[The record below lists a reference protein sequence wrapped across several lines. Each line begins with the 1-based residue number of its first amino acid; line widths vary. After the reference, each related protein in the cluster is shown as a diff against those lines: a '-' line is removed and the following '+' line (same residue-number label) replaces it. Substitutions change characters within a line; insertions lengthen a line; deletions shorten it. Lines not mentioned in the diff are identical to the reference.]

1 MKIAVALVVLLAAPL
16 TLAQRKPAAQLAREA
31 WDALNAGRTQE
42 AAAAFDDALK
52 SAPHQPNL
60 LLGAG
65 VAAHLQGREDDAR
78 RLLVDALKLD
88 PALTPASLLLGAVFY
103 QTGDIDAAI
112 ETYQA
117 ALAHAPNHPQ
127 LTKQLEAWRKEAELH
142 SGFGRKLANH
152 FTVLFEGP
160 AEAQLADRAVAILES
175 AYDRIGTALYTY
187 PIDVIT
193 VILYTREQFRDITE
207 SPDWAGGAFD
217 GRIRVPVRGALQN
230 LAEFERVL
238 RHEFTHALIR
248 SIASR
253 GVPFWLDEG
262 LAVHFEGS
270 NIARKQQQVRDAETL
285 LPLKRLERSF
295 SDLTAKEASLAYAE
309 SAVAVEALFD
319 VAGAPAIVGVLAD
332 VARGLAF
339 AEAFERNILVPYADF
354 QQRLQR

>member
-1 MKIAVALVVLLAAPL
+1 M
-16 TLAQRKPAAQLAREA
+16 
-31 WDALNAGRTQE
+31 NAGRTQE
-42 AAAAFDDALK
+42 AAAAFDEALK
-52 SAPHQPNL
+52 SAPNQPTL

-65 VAAHLQGREDDAR
+65 AAAHLQGREDDAR
-78 RLLVDALKLD
+78 RLLVDALKID

-103 QTGDIDAAI
+103 QTGDTDAAI
-112 ETYQA
+112 DTYQA

-127 LTKQLEAWRKEAELH
+127 LTKQLEAWRKEADLH
-142 SGFGRKLANH
+142 SGFGRKLGDH

-193 VILYTREQFRDITE
+193 VVLYTREQFRDITE

-217 GRIRVPVRGALQN
+217 GRVRVPVRGALQN
-230 LAEFERVL
+230 EAEFERVL
-238 RHEFTHALIR
+238 RHEFTHALVH
-248 SIASR
+248 SVAPR

-262 LAVHFEGS
+262 LAVRFEGS
-270 NIARKQQQVRDAETL
+270 NLARKQQQVRDAETL

-295 SDLTAKEASLAYAE
+295 SDLTAKDAALAYAE

-319 VAGAPAIVGVLAD
+319 DAGAPAIVGMLAD
-332 VARGLAF
+332 IGRGLAF
-339 AEAFERNILVPYADF
+339 ADAFEGNILIRYADF
-354 QQRLQR
+354 QKRLQR